1 MGAVPRGGAR
11 TGRGARRVVVGPR
24 IGGRLVADDRWFSES
39 GEAGMGKRRSARE
52 ARGRTRPLTVA
63 RQAGRQ
69 AGAGARELASP
80 KKKGKKRVT
89 GGKTGRGAVWKPSG
103 GLLQDGGDR
112 IEGGGRP
119 VDEKRDD
126 FSSKSGWGRGGLP
139 NDKKTVVRPRFGAV
153 RFVDRSR
160 ACAGRVGGA
169 QGARKRGTGRAGR
182 TRRTLQCRR
191 ERGRGR
197 VERPF
202 SNRAND
208 VPIRTSEATPRG
220 PAGQGPGAR
229 PDWESDQW

>member
-1 MGAVPRGGAR
+1 MERGRGGAQEEWSLDHGSVADWWP
-11 TGRGARRVVVGPR
+11 TIVGFQSQGRLEWVRDGQHARREAER
-24 IGGRLVADDRWFSES
+24 DRS
-39 GEAGMGKRRSARE
+39 RS
-52 ARGRTRPLTVA
+52 
-63 RQAGRQ
+63 QGRQ

-126 FSSKSGWGRGGLP
+126 FSSKSGWGRGGLQ

-202 SNRAND
+202 PNRAND